1 MTDVES
7 ISKVIA
13 ALHDL
18 GYTEVS
24 RRGDLVAFDVL
35 SLGAGFPIILDLSRD
50 TIPRGD
56 LLDQLDDA
64 GVDRASFFAAIDAQ
78 A

>member
-1 MTDVES
+1 MTDEES

-13 ALHDL
+13 ALDSL

-24 RRGDLVAFDVL
+24 RRGDLAAFDVHGVG
-35 SLGAGFPIILDLSRD
+35 SGFPIILDMSRD
-50 TIPRGD
+50 TIPRDD
-56 LLDQLDDA
+56 LLGQLDNV

-78 A
+78 V